1 MTFTTPRRRRS
12 ILVGLVS
19 SILVIAGAGPSGVA
33 TAEAPS
39 SPDPD
44 AAVGLDD
51 LDWVPPV
58 GSVMASGGAREM
70 VPLSASRPSG
80 KEGRTMGNAEVKDSV
95 EPQYSYCIDERAEVK
110 DNFDARGCW
119 FVGKL
124 GGGENDGFN
133 DYYFHEFS
141 VNGVARRG
149 TTLHRVKGRNESTN
163 GENVRWSP
171 GSDANY
177 GDPTDVSVGV
187 SIGYGGVSGSVSR
200 SFRMYPGRLHPYAAG
215 RSVFHSSWIANNSGA
230 KPGVTIE
237 SAGINVWKIPQGQ
250 QLKEDANWFIWFKH

>member
-1 MTFTTPRRRRS
+1 MIPIPRRRRS
-12 ILVGLVS
+12 ILVVLVS
-19 SILVIAGAGPSGVA
+19 SMLVVPALVTSGV
-33 TAEAPS
+33 PS
-39 SPDPD
+39 AAARSGADPD

-51 LDWVPPV
+51 SDWVPPV
-58 GSVMASGGAREM
+58 GSVMASGGARQI
-70 VPLSASRPSG
+70 VPLSASRPG
-80 KEGRTMGNAEVKDSV
+80 GRERRTMGNAEIKDSV
-95 EPQYSYCIDERAEVK
+95 EPQYSYCTDERPEVK
-110 DNFDARGCW
+110 DNIDARGCW

-124 GGGENDGFN
+124 GGGENDGFS

-149 TTLHRVKGRNESTN
+149 TTLHRVKGRNESAN

-177 GDPTDVSVGV
+177 GDPTDVTVGV
-187 SIGYGGVSGSVSR
+187 SIGYGGASGSVTR